1 MKKFSASHRSALSW
15 ICFVLALCSA
25 RVWAASLTSVM
36 IFSCDS
42 SGNPAGNFIWDTRD
56 LSSDFYKVWLT
67 RGTPQ
72 GEPDGLVGGF
82 INGPS
87 WGAAPI
93 NLVLEEGTNQF
104 TVFFQYNGDWPA
116 FALHLFLESN
126 TVATIS
132 AKAPLRTGETIPEFT
147 PNSAPRT
154 YSLTSYPMPD
164 APAAGTTSV
173 QVDRS
178 VELTE
183 YYVANTDLFELDR
196 VSTHS
201 AVTNGH
207 RDYVGTFTLVAGPR
221 RPPTDRQIRVQIY
234 TTEVTLCW
242 ASEAGGLYQAQYSTS
257 APDLHWTDIGVPI
270 RGNGTTNCVADRVHL
285 GAGHRLYRVV
295 ELE

>member
-1 MKKFSASHRSALSW
+1 MKKSSAPHRATLSW
-15 ICFVLALCSA
+15 ICFVLVLFSA
-25 RVWAASLTSVM
+25 RVWSASLTSVM

-42 SGNPAGNFIWDTRD
+42 SGNPAGDFIWDTRG

-72 GEPDGLVGGF
+72 GEPDGLTGGF

-87 WGAAPI
+87 WGEAPI

-104 TVFFQYNGDWPA
+104 TVFFQHNGDWPA

-132 AKAPLRTGETIPEFT
+132 AKAPLRTGEAIPEFT

-154 YSLTSYPMPD
+154 YSLTSYPMPN

-183 YYVANTDLFELDR
+183 YYVANPDLFGLDR

-201 AVTNGH
+201 AVTNGR
-207 RDYVGTFTLVAGPR
+207 RDYVGTFTLVVGPR
-221 RPPTDRQIRVQIY
+221 RPTTDRHIRVQLY

-242 ASEAGGLYQAQYSTS
+242 PSEVGRLYQPQYSTS
-257 APDLHWTDIGVPI
+257 APDRQWADIGVPVQ
-270 RGNGTTNCVADRVHL
+270 GNGTTNCVADRVPL